1 MSTLDGMIEGT
12 AEEVIA
18 KLAHI
23 PAGQHVRV
31 LVGHPSLTMIA
42 RRLQATAAA
51 NGMTE
56 AIHDDL
62 LRSLKN
68 DC

>member
-1 MSTLDGMIEGT
+1 
-12 AEEVIA
+12 
-18 KLAHI
+18 
-23 PAGQHVRV
+23 
-31 LVGHPSLTMIA
+31 
-42 RRLQATAAA
+42 LQATAAA

-56 AIHDDL
+56 AIHEDL

>member
-1 MSTLDGMIEGT
+1 MKAQNSFVEGT

-18 KLAHI
+18 KLALL
-23 PAGQHVRV
+23 PASTPVRV
-31 LVGHPSLTMIA
+31 MVGRPSLSIMA

-56 AIHDDL
+56 TVHSDL
-62 LRSLKN
+62 LRSLT
-68 DC
+68 